1 MVSIVHYIHQD
12 RLHLIICLIFILIM
26 KIMELKYPL
35 FCCWIVYSFDSFWI
49 QFLSFL
55 VLFFSSTFLRLF
67 HWIVISLNSY
77 YIRMTREGQVG
88 IIIFSWILILIWVMQ
103 IVEASWKSWS
113 WGLNLLQG
121 LVSFTEIGNTS
132 TLLYNL
138 LHATPEIKGLGENWA
153 EHYCNY
159 MPG

>member
-1 MVSIVHYIHQD
+1 MPTSFYMHVKMVSIVHYIHQD

-67 HWIVISLNSY
+67 HWIVLLHKNDQRRAGRDNYFFLNSNIDLSY
-77 YIRMTREGQVG
+77 ANSRSFLKELKLRLKSPARTGIFYWNWKHLN
-88 IIIFSWILILIWVMQ
+88 III
-103 IVEASWKSWS
+103 
-113 WGLNLLQG
+113 
-121 LVSFTEIGNTS
+121 
-132 TLLYNL
+132 
-138 LHATPEIKGLGENWA
+138 
-153 EHYCNY
+153 
-159 MPG
+159 